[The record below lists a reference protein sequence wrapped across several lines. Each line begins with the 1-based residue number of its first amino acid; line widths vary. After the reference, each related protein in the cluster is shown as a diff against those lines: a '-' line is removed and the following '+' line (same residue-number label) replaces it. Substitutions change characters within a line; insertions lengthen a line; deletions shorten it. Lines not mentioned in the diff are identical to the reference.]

1 MTERSVFMPVA
12 LATALAVGLVAPAV
26 LAAEPELERLL
37 AASDLFAKAP
47 AEFRTTIEVRPLDVA
62 TGNRLEVFRKG
73 RDLELIRF
81 LAPKERG
88 KFLLRRDERLY
99 FLSPGSAK
107 PVELAPSYR
116 VHGAAIHDLL
126 GLDLGR
132 DFEIDA
138 ASEAGSVVTFDLV
151 ASAPGAAAKRLRWAV
166 NRATSRPLRAELQTS
181 QAKALRVIEFK
192 GWRDAAQG
200 VPEILVVKDL
210 VAGGTPLEIRF
221 LDFEPRAIDAALF
234 DLTDGAAR
242 AALPS
247 PP

>member
-1 MTERSVFMPVA
+1 MTDRNILAAAA
-12 LATALAVGLVAPAV
+12 LVLGLAASAGI
-26 LAAEPELERLL
+26 AAEPELERLL

-47 AEFRTTIEVRPLDVA
+47 AEFRTEIEVRPLDVA

-88 KFLLRRDERLY
+88 KFLLRSEERLY

-132 DFEIDA
+132 DFRIDKT
-138 ASEAGSVVTFDLV
+138 SEAGSVVTFDLV
-151 ASAPGAAAKRLRWAV
+151 ATAPGAAAKRLRWAV
-166 NRATSRPLRAELQTS
+166 NHATSRPLRAELHSS
-181 QAKALRVIEFK
+181 QGKVLRVLEFK
-192 GWRDAAQG
+192 GWRDAALG

-210 VAGGTPLEIRF
+210 VAGGTPLQIRF
-221 LDFEPRAIDAALF
+221 LDFEPRPIDAALF

-247 PP
+247 LP